1 MDMIT
6 SRDEAAKP
14 VGYPRKRART
24 RRDLLAAG
32 MAALAAHGPDGVTVS
47 DVAGRARVANGTFY
61 NHFPSLQHLLDA
73 VTDDLASGVE
83 IARDLIDRVEHDP
96 AARVAIGTRQLLD
109 LPRTDPN
116 TARAFVALV
125 PNVPRLRARVRAT
138 VRSAVDDGIS
148 TGRFVDRTP
157 TATTDALL
165 GAVLQWMRARLHDE
179 AGPEP
184 DHELVRLALTLVGL
198 PHAEIARVLATTT
211 GSTSARHQRATVRRG
226 PLR

>member
-1 MDMIT
+1 MDLIA
-6 SRDEAAKP
+6 SQDEAANA

-24 RRDLLAAG
+24 RRQLLVAG
-32 MAALAAHGPDGVTVS
+32 MAALAAHGPDGITVGE
-47 DVAGRARVANGTFY
+47 VAGRAQVATGTFY

-73 VTDDLASGVE
+73 VTDELASGVE
-83 IARDLIDRVEHDP
+83 IARDLLDQVENDP

-157 TATTDALL
+157 TATADALL
-165 GAVLQWMRARLHDE
+165 GAVLQWMLARLHDE
-179 AGPEP
+179 AGAEP

-198 PHAEIARVLATTT
+198 PHVDIADVLATTT
-211 GSTSARHQRATVRRG
+211 G
-226 PLR
+226 